1 MNFDL
6 QDTGKIVLRSCLVG
20 LVLLIMLLCSG
31 CLGGT
36 GGPEHR
42 QAAPLPE
49 DMCRI
54 AVLPF
59 VNDTD
64 YLLGDMIV
72 TKVFSTQLRQSG
84 DYLNAQDGDIYRVYR
99 QFFLLPGQTPNLEQ
113 LQIIADRLGVDLLI
127 TGTVLEMR
135 EDRGDHGSVNP
146 VLILDLQIR
155 DGDNGEVLWTT
166 YHRRSGSDYN
176 KTMHFGTIHTVTGL
190 SRQMAE
196 EIINLWFE
204 KGFSSCSASF

>member
-1 MNFDL
+1 MNSDL
-6 QDTGKIVLRSCLVG
+6 KGAGRIVPRSSPAVFM
-20 LVLLIMLLCSG
+20 LLIMLVCSG
-31 CLGGT
+31 CLGG